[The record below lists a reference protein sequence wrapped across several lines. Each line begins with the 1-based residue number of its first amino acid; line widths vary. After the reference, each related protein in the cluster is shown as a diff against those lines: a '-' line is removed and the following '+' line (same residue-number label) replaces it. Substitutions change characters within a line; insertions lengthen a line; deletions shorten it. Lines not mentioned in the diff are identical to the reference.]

1 MNQTAP
7 KTLSETSL
15 HSAQPHSR
23 TLQSYFEHIAPEID
37 QWHQRNRFYYRD
49 LETLHQFLIPAGRT
63 VLEVGCGTGKLLAAL
78 RPELG
83 VGIDFA
89 PKMIEIAKSRYDDTA
104 PNLHFFNLNAE
115 TFTPEDLLHGLA
127 TDDPDALTDQSGNP
141 QGDVTSNSDHD
152 KFGAT
157 SHKKSQTFQSKFDFI
172 VLSGV
177 MGYLGNIQ
185 QVLEQLHQFCHPH
198 TRLIFA
204 FHNHGWEDIL
214 HLAERFGQRCPQ
226 LVQNWVSMTDVLNL
240 LTISGYTTVK
250 TGRRFLAPK
259 NFPGLSFLINR
270 YLAHLPLINR
280 LCLTQYVVARPA
292 PETIP
297 DASVTVVIPARNEAG
312 NIQPAIERLPLL
324 GNHTEVIFVE
334 GHSKD
339 DTWSEIQRVM
349 AHYAANPK
357 PNFSFQAWQQT
368 GKGKADA
375 VRLGFDKANGDI
387 LMILDADLTV
397 KPEDLPQFA
406 RVMMRGRGEFVN
418 GSRLVYP
425 RSEAAMPWLNTL
437 ANQFF
442 ALMFSFLLGQT
453 LKDTLC
459 GTKVL
464 WRTDYERI
472 VENRSYFGDFDPFG
486 DFDLLFG
493 AAKLNLHIVEVPV
506 RYEPRTY
513 GESNI
518 AHVREGLILLKM
530 CLYAAQKIKFL

>member
-1 MNQTAP
+1 MNQTVTQ
-7 KTLSETSL
+7 TLPHQT
-15 HSAQPHSR
+15 QPHSR
-23 TLQSYFEHIAPEID
+23 TLQDYFERIATDID
-37 QWHQRNRFYYRD
+37 QWHHRNRFYYRD

-78 RPELG
+78 RPEFG

-89 PKMIEIAKSRYDDTA
+89 PKMIDIAKSRYGDIA
-104 PNLHFFNLNAE
+104 PNLHFLHLNGE
-115 TFTPEDLLHGLA
+115 TFTPEDLGRSLA
-127 TDDPDALTDQSGNP
+127 IDYPDALAPQPEDAPINETLNHSHGQSP
-141 QGDVTSNSDHD
+141 
-152 KFGAT
+152 
-157 SHKKSQTFQSKFDFI
+157 KSSGQFSGQFDFI

-185 QVLEQLHQFCHPH
+185 QVLEQLQQFCHPH
-198 TRLIFA
+198 TRLIFT
-204 FHNHGWEDIL
+204 FHNHGWESIL
-214 HLAERFGQRCPQ
+214 HLAERIGQRCPQ
-226 LVQNWVSMTDVLNL
+226 PVQNWLSMTDVLNL

-259 NFPGLSFLINR
+259 NLPLVSFLVNR
-270 YLAHLPLINR
+270 YLAHLPLLNR
-280 LCLTQYVVARPA
+280 LCLTQYVVARPV
-292 PETIP
+292 PQTVSE
-297 DASVTVVIPARNEAG
+297 ASVTVVIPARNEAG

-324 GNHTEVIFVE
+324 GKHTEVIFVE

-339 DTWSEIQRVM
+339 DTWAEIQRVI
-349 AHYAANPK
+349 AYYQEHPK

-406 RVMMRGRGEFVN
+406 RVMIQGRGEFIN

-464 WRTDYERI
+464 WRSDYERI

-513 GESNI
+513 GASNI

-530 CLYAAQKIKFL
+530 CVYAARKIKFL